1 MTVLITA
8 GETAATAWTRR
19 RVREPEALWH
29 ELVATA
35 PVVEV
40 DAARPVPCDGLLDEA
55 AAAVLDGVVRVFTL
69 CSAGRQLTVRY
80 CRPGDLFGLATA
92 ITGAGVPRAEA
103 VTPISLAL
111 LPAPSLRDLALRDA
125 QFAWSLAHELAAA
138 SMDGVRTVAAQQQR
152 STLSQVAAH
161 LLEWAATTR
170 DGQAVAMVNHQ
181 QLADAT
187 GTAREVVTRAL
198 ASLREL
204 GIVETRRGAV
214 VITAPSALARVAE
227 RDEALSRSRD

>member
-1 MTVLITA
+1 MTVLTTA
-8 GETAATAWTRR
+8 GATAATAWTRR
-19 RVREPEALWH
+19 RVREPEALWQ
-29 ELVATA
+29 ELVAAA

-40 DAARPVPCDGLLDEA
+40 DAACPVPADGLLNDA
-55 AAAVLDGVVRVFTL
+55 AAAVLDGVVRVFTV

-92 ITGAGVPRAEA
+92 LTGAGVPRAEA
-103 VTPISLAL
+103 VTTVSLAVIST
-111 LPAPSLRDLALRDA
+111 PSMRELALRDA
-125 QFAWSLAHELAAA
+125 QFAWSLAHEIAAA

-161 LLEWAATTR
+161 LLEWAAMTGK
-170 DGQAVAMVNHQ
+170 GQSVALVNHQ

-204 GIVETRRGAV
+204 GVVETRRGAV
-214 VITAPSALARVAE
+214 VITDPPALTRVAE
-227 RDEALSRSRD
+227 RGEALSRSRG

>member
-1 MTVLITA
+1 MTVPTTA
-8 GETAATAWTRR
+8 GDMAATAWTRQ
-19 RVREPEALWH
+19 RVREPELLWQQ
-29 ELVATA
+29 LVAGA

-40 DAARPVPCDGLLDEA
+40 DAASPVPSEGILDDA
-55 AAAVLDGVVRVFTL
+55 AAAVLHGVVRVFAV

-80 CRPGDLFGLATA
+80 CRPGDLFGLASA
-92 ITGAGVPRAEA
+92 LTGDGVPCAEA
-103 VTPISLAL
+103 VTRVSLAVIST
-111 LPAPSLRDLALRDA
+111 PTLRDLALRDPR
-125 QFAWSLAHELAAA
+125 FGWSLAHEIASA
-138 SMDGVRTVAAQQQR
+138 SMDGVRTVTAQQQR

-170 DGQAVAMVNHQ
+170 DGLTVARANHQ

-204 GIVETRRGAV
+204 GVVETRRGAV
-214 VITAPSALARVAE
+214 VITDPPALARVAE
-227 RDEALSRSRD
+227 REELLARA